1 MSSPSFVIASWAAQH
16 FIFLGT
22 IMRNL
27 HFSLVAIAET
37 IDLYDLSRELYI
49 CTDFFSFTKIKRR
62 TMFASFQTVDKV
74 AKPHRVIKRNSIG
87 VPDKL
92 KIWWGKGERNEVF
105 IMNFKEI
112 HSNAEFLSTYRRA
125 RRFPLQ
131 GKCHEVTKGFA
142 ESQICS
148 CRNKI

>member
-1 MSSPSFVIASWAAQH
+1 M
-16 FIFLGT
+16 
-22 IMRNL
+22 
-27 HFSLVAIAET
+27 
-37 IDLYDLSRELYI
+37 
-49 CTDFFSFTKIKRR
+49 
-62 TMFASFQTVDKV
+62 
-74 AKPHRVIKRNSIG
+74 
-87 VPDKL
+87 

-148 CRNKI
+148 CRNKIKNTFIEKWLEHRVQAAFWHFPSFARRQYQRTAPARKIRNLSHFLEVSQRVEICNLTFSTRCSEETLLGIFSLLFHKGNI